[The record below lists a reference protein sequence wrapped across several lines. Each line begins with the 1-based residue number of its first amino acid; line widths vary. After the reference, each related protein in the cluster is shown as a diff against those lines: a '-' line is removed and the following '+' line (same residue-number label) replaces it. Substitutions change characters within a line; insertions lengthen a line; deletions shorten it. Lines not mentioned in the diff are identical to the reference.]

1 MEGQGFNNL
10 DGAFHA
16 LMNWQY
22 RYRMQVYNSGV
33 DCTTV
38 PAVGVVRNNAD
49 DASGIQAVCVLEAGC
64 CMQLAYKRQVFIS
77 CSCLERIGTEYHFHF
92 AAVAVGIVCT
102 VLRVWNIFSSTGFV
116 CALLRSVSS
125 G

>member
-1 MEGQGFNNL
+1 M
-10 DGAFHA
+10 
-16 LMNWQY
+16 
-22 RYRMQVYNSGV
+22 
-33 DCTTV
+33 
-38 PAVGVVRNNAD
+38 PADGVVRKNAD
-49 DASGIQAVCVLEAGC
+49 EASGIQAVCVLDAG
-64 CMQLAYKRQVFIS
+64 AVYNWPTVARFIS